1 MLSRNSLWKSQY
13 WNSTGPASSF
23 VRSEDQGD
31 QETCLGALGA
41 MVVIEDTVRIPDT

>member
-1 MLSRNSLWKSQY
+1 MLGRNSSWKSRD

-23 VRSEDQGD
+23 VRSEDQWD
-31 QETCLGALGA
+31 QETCLRALGA